1 MLKKLG
7 LGSLALVATLVASV
21 AIAGLWNNFPQV
33 GSARYCITTV
43 NGVCQQYVPAGPSIV
58 TGDYTIPADT
68 NLSGGQN
75 PQTVKLSLMSLNAA
89 PLTFEDIT
97 PGSASYTYTLANNS
111 GGIVFESSVT
121 ISSVTI
127 NAPAAP
133 IDGQQVLIGSNRT
146 ITTLAFVA
154 NTGQTLSVTTPTVL
168 TASTTAPQ
176 GYKFVYR
183 ASTAKWTRLQ

>member
-1 MLKKLG
+1 MLKKFG
-7 LGSLALVATLVASV
+7 LSLLALASVVVATVAT
-21 AIAGLWNNFPQV
+21 AGLWNNFPQV

-58 TGDYTIPADT
+58 NGNETIPADT
-68 NLSGGQN
+68 NLSGGIM

-89 PLTFEDIT
+89 PITFTDIT

-111 GGIVFESSVT
+111 GGMVFESSVT

-133 IDGQQVLIGSNRT
+133 IDGQQVIIGSNRT
-146 ITTLAFVA
+146 ITSLAFVA

-176 GYKFVYR
+176 GYKFIYR
-183 ASTAKWTRLQ
+183 SSTAKWTRLQ